1 MKYFKLFSFVFVI
14 LLSVVSESCQS
25 KQEKLEKKIIKTIL
39 TEEKGDSEIDSVK
52 IVEIDTLTRYGYVK
66 VILEQ
71 LEYME
76 YDYESRLVYGDSVSE
91 TERTEIELMI
101 EEIRTT
107 TEHLRLKSEENTD
120 NKAFFCYFILTELW
134 HAGESQQFYY
144 IMSPDFDIL
153 DDPFSD
159 NLID

>member
-1 MKYFKLFSFVFVI
+1 MKHIRLFFFVFII
-14 LLSVVSESCQS
+14 LLGVVSQSCQS
-25 KQEKLEKKIIKTIL
+25 KQEKLEKKMIKTIL
-39 TEEKGDSEIDSVK
+39 AEEKENTVIDSVK
-52 IVEIDTLTRYGYVK
+52 IVEIDSLTRYGYIK

-76 YDYESRLVYGDSVSE
+76 YDYESRLVYGDSISE
-91 TERTEIELMI
+91 TERSEIELMI

-120 NKAFFCYFILTELW
+120 NKSFFCYFILTELW
-134 HAGESQQFYY
+134 HAGEAQQFYY
-144 IMSPDFDIL
+144 LMSPDFDIL

>member
-1 MKYFKLFSFVFVI
+1 MNHLRSFFFVSI
-14 LLSVVSESCQS
+14 ISLGMVAESCQS
-25 KQEKLEKKIIKTIL
+25 KQEQLEKKIIKTIL
-39 TEEKGDSEIDSVK
+39 TEEKENTEIDSVK
-52 IVEIDTLTRYGYVK
+52 IVEIDSLTRYGYVK

-76 YDYESRLVYGDSVSE
+76 SDYESRLAYDDSLSE
-91 TERTEIELMI
+91 TEENEIKLMI

-120 NKAFFCYFILTELW
+120 NKSFFCYFILTELW

-159 NLID
+159 NFID

>member
-1 MKYFKLFSFVFVI
+1 MKHIRLFFFVFII
-14 LLSVVSESCQS
+14 LLGVVSQSCQS
-25 KQEKLEKKIIKTIL
+25 KQEKLEKKMIKTIL
-39 TEEKGDSEIDSVK
+39 AEEKENTVIDSVK
-52 IVEIDTLTRYGYVK
+52 IVEIDSLTRYGYIK

-76 YDYESRLVYGDSVSE
+76 YDYESRLVYGDSLSE

-120 NKAFFCYFILTELW
+120 NKSFFCYFILTELW
-134 HAGESQQFYY
+134 HAGEAQQFYY
-144 IMSPDFDIL
+144 LMSPDFDIL